1 MRSDLL
7 DDIYELKQQLIDE
20 GVNIDNLQIP
30 RVDQSPDIDTLRLI
44 KGILVRKTRKLQSN
58 SIIEDVL
65 FMTLKGIEQVFDG
78 KTEVFGAKPNLKG
91 LTKALTLK
99 FRNQRQHFTT
109 LLEEACEKYGVGPNS
124 KLLAQMTISSIKRA
138 LINKDQTEDYSSNI

>member
-1 MRSDLL
+1 M
-7 DDIYELKQQLIDE
+7 DE

-30 RVDQSPDIDTLRLI
+30 SVSDAPDIETLRLI

-58 SIIEDVL
+58 SIIEDIL
-65 FMTLKGIEQVFDG
+65 FMTLKGVEQLFDG

-99 FRNQRQHFTT
+99 FRNQRQHFSSM
-109 LLEEACEKYGVGPNS
+109 LEETCERYGVGPNS
-124 KLLAQMTISSIKRA
+124 KLIAQMTISSIKRA
-138 LINKDQTEDYSSNI
+138 LINKDHTEDYSSNIK